1 MSVSWSVLS
10 LSEVWGFFFSHS
22 FLGIFKLL
30 WSLVLPES
38 LTSGSF
44 SALPHTPFYD
54 SLAYK
59 SI

>member
-1 MSVSWSVLS
+1 MVSFEFVGGLGIF
-10 LSEVWGFFFSHS
+10 LSHS
-22 FLGIFKLL
+22 VLGIFKLL

>member
-1 MSVSWSVLS
+1 MVSFEFVGGL
-10 LSEVWGFFFSHS
+10 GIFFFLHS

-44 SALPHTPFYD
+44 PALPHTAFYD
-54 SLAYK
+54 SLAYEH
-59 SI
+59 I